1 MWNGGVAFTPLT
13 GIPVEEYL
21 CELLTRLPGETDL
34 DTIASLTPARKAAA
48 CREKSAA
55 A

>member
-13 GIPVEEYL
+13 
-21 CELLTRLPGETDL
+21 LTRLPGKIDPEI
-34 DTIASLTPARKAAA
+34 IASLTPARKAAT
-48 CREKSAA
+48 RSEKSAA